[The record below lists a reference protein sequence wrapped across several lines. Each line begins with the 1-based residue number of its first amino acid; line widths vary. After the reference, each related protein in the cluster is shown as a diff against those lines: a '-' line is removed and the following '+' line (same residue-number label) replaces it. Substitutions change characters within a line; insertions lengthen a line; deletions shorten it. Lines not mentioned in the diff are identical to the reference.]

1 MKPDMLVMLE
11 DVEYKVV
18 SPVNAW
24 LIEDAEGNQMEALES
39 TLSEKGSEKGSEEA
53 PVEDK
58 ANISLE
64 DLQKM
69 TVDEWKAYKAKY
81 MGAK

>member
-39 TLSEKGSEKGSEEA
+39 TLSEKGSEEA

-58 ANISLE
+58 EVSVE
-64 DLQKM
+64 DILKM
-69 TVDEWKAYKAKY
+69 SPDEFKAYKASK
-81 MGAK
+81 GV

>member
-39 TLSEKGSEKGSEEA
+39 TLTEKGSEEA
-53 PVEDK
+53 PAEEDK
-58 ANISLE
+58 ADPKNISLE